1 MPTLKRLGDLERTIM
16 DHLWDTNGPQT
27 VRQVHHALSMRRH
40 LAYTTVMTVLH
51 RLSSKDLVVEI
62 RDDRAYRYAPTRT
75 RDEMVA
81 ALMADALD
89 QVTDRGCRQAALM
102 QFVGRVGADEAE
114 ALRHA
119 LAATGNLR
127 AGRGGYPRHTRARE
141 LRPATTQVLLRGFQ
155 R

>member
-127 AGRGGYPRHTRARE
+127 ASRGGYPRHTQAHE
-141 LRPATTQVLLRGFQ
+141 LRPATTQEFLRRFQ